1 MTSLFRDAIP
11 VSDLDPF
18 SAESIVDAHRVDGE
32 LRELGPVVHL
42 SLYGILAVARHASVK
57 AVLGDW
63 ATFSSKN
70 RPFNDEATLVPQVLV
85 TDDPPEHGVIRAKLM
100 QFFTPVRMKDIRG
113 AFEAQADRIVEAAL
127 SHDGI
132 VDGAK
137 DIAQPFI
144 LSAFPDLLGLPNER
158 REDLLLFG
166 EAIFNGA
173 GPRNAIF
180 FEALER
186 CAPGFM
192 WVTEHTTRDRVAAGG
207 LAAQTYA
214 LADAGEVTDQEA
226 DLLVKTMLGAGFD
239 TTIAAIA
246 NALKAFSDFPE
257 EWGKVHSTPTLA
269 KSAVEETLRFDP
281 PARMMGRIVTK
292 DTDFDGMPLV
302 AGDRIGAF
310 LDAAGR
316 DARRWVEPDRFDVTR
331 KGPHLGF
338 GHGVHQCLGQA
349 LARLETEVLLTAL
362 ARRVKRIETA
372 GTPTRLINNNV
383 LAWTSVPMRLHAA

>member
-1 MTSLFRDAIP
+1 VPELFRNAIP

-42 SLYGILAVARHASVK
+42 SRYDILAVARHESVK

-63 ATFSSKN
+63 ATYSSKN
-70 RPFNDEATLVPQVLV
+70 RPFNDDATLVPQVLV
-85 TDDPPEHGVIRAKLM
+85 TDDPPEHGVIRAHLM

-113 AFEAQADRIVEAAL
+113 AFEAQADAIVDAAL
-127 SHDGI
+127 SRDGI
-132 VDGAK
+132 IDGAR

-144 LSAFPDLLGLPNER
+144 LSAFPDLLGLPTER

-186 CAPGFM
+186 CAPGFT
-192 WVTEHTTRDRVAAGG
+192 WVAEQTTRDRVTPGG

-214 LADAGEVTDQEA
+214 LADAGEITEQEA

-246 NALKAFSDFPE
+246 NALKAFGDFPK
-257 EWGKVHSTPTLA
+257 EWEKVHAAPALA
-269 KSAVEETLRFDP
+269 KNAVEEILRFDP

-292 DTDFDGMPLV
+292 DTELDGAPLK

-316 DARRWVEPDRFDVTR
+316 DGRRWAEPDRFDVTR

-349 LARLETEVLLTAL
+349 LARLEAETMLTAL
-362 ARRVKRIETA
+362 ARRVKRIEAA
-372 GTPTRLINNNV
+372 GQPARLINNNV